1 MMFKS
6 KMGIGLFG
14 LCLVGIACMIHGAIL
29 IEEFNDSVEKEISR
43 FVEQSE
49 SHDAAYSTLKFC
61 INNNID
67 YTGCKVEMKRRF
79 SELGL
84 EIPVDDI
91 LLEIN
96 LLYDSLNQERQ
107 SLFTENSSAAMA
119 SIFYRL

>member
-1 MMFKS
+1 
-6 KMGIGLFG
+6 
-14 LCLVGIACMIHGAIL
+14 
-29 IEEFNDSVEKEISR
+29 
-43 FVEQSE
+43 
-49 SHDAAYSTLKFC
+49 
-61 INNNID
+61 
-67 YTGCKVEMKRRF
+67 MKRRF